1 MSKEPAPEGA
11 LCPNFKLLV
20 YSQLEAVGKANVSI
34 LPSLPSAKP
43 DDLAL
48 LCYTSGTT
56 GDPKGAMLSHKNIL
70 SAIGNAAYTKWA
82 IFSTDGSGVQDV
94 HISYLPLA
102 HVFETVVIN
111 FCLYASA
118 AVGFYQGDT
127 LKLLDDL
134 QALRPTVFVSVPRL
148 YNRFYDKI
156 VGGANAK
163 EASRPPSSTALS
175 RPNSR
180 CCNRRAR

>member
-1 MSKEPAPEGA
+1 M
-11 LCPNFKLLV
+11 
-20 YSQLEAVGKANVSI
+20 
-34 LPSLPSAKP
+34 
-43 DDLAL
+43 
-48 LCYTSGTT
+48 
-56 GDPKGAMLSHKNIL
+56 
-70 SAIGNAAYTKWA
+70 
-82 IFSTDGSGVQDV
+82 QDV
-94 HISYLPLA
+94 HISYLLLA
-102 HVFETVVIN
+102 HVFETVVIIL
-111 FCLYASA
+111 CLYVSA

-163 EASRPPSSTALS
+163 GGIAAASSTALS